1 MQPSG
6 DFCITCDKTHR
17 RTCEDMSRGKLLLSL
32 KDTGSKF
39 KAETWEP
46 EWQEIADDLLKNVVN
61 GRGLVLSGLC
71 KLRHIETVSS
81 VGIEVKQTG
90 P

>member
-17 RTCEDMSRGKLLLSL
+17 RTCEDMSRAKLLLSL
-32 KDTGSKF
+32 KDANSKF
-39 KAETWEP
+39 KEETWNP
-46 EWQEIADDLLKNVVN
+46 EWQEIAEDLLKNVLN
-61 GRGLVLSGLC
+61 GRGLVLSGMC
-71 KLRHIETVSS
+71 KSRQIDTVSS